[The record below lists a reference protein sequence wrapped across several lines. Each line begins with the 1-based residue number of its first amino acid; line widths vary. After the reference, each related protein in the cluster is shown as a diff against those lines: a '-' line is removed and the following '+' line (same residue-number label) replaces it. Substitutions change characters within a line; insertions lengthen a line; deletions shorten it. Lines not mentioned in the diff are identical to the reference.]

1 MCGRWQRVVW
11 RPNAYSYIPQ
21 EVKYHCCCC
30 CHATLQLPVEICNA
44 MPVGKLRI
52 HCWHTLLHIHI
63 ARAVISS
70 NRLYSRFPHSLL
82 PQQLP
87 DNNAAKKAQHLRA
100 VIQKEFLFSFSFS
113 LWVSHLLCICAL
125 HRFAISQRLICFLFF
140 PYLILAYF
148 TVNSLHY
155 VLHVLLLFSFG
166 ICCFCVSVF
175 CKVLFLFVYFL
186 GILFLLLT
194 FSWLPSKLLYAL
206 PMLSA
211 LRCFNS
217 VAFLISFPWLAHLS
231 HCASLYLQFRKFAK
245 FNLMYSNFYH
255 LVVIFSFSFLFFSTT
270 SVLWARAFF
279 SVFFKMFLRSWRIA
293 NVIH

>member
-1 MCGRWQRVVW
+1 
-11 RPNAYSYIPQ
+11 
-21 EVKYHCCCC
+21 
-30 CHATLQLPVEICNA
+30 

-63 ARAVISS
+63 ARPVISS
-70 NRLYSRFPHSLL
+70 SRLYSRFPHSLL

-87 DNNAAKKAQHLRA
+87 DNNAVKKAQHLRA
-100 VIQKEFLFSFSFS
+100 VIQMEFLFSFSFS

-175 CKVLFLFVYFL
+175 CKVLFLFAFCL
-186 GILFLLLT
+186 
-194 FSWLPSKLLYAL
+194 FSWYFVFVAYIQLIAFEITLRTSYAL
-206 PMLSA
+206 CSSLFQLCGIPY
-211 LRCFNS
+211 
-217 VAFLISFPWLAHLS
+217 LISLACS
-231 HCASLYLQFRKFAK
+231 PFSLCVA
-245 FNLMYSNFYH
+245 
-255 LVVIFSFSFLFFSTT
+255 LFTIS
-270 SVLWARAFF
+270 
-279 SVFFKMFLRSWRIA
+279 KICK
-293 NVIH
+293 I